1 MKFSGAET
9 LVVAAIVA
17 ILGAGAASSA
27 TTSAG
32 ISGIAPDNNIA
43 VKNTT
48 VRLAFVECMTD
59 DGYGRKRPCS
69 ASYRR
74 EHPNWRG
81 SDDCLTDDGYGR
93 KRSCS
98 ASYKARHAK

>member
-1 MKFSGAET
+1 
-9 LVVAAIVA
+9 
-17 ILGAGAASSA
+17 
-27 TTSAG
+27 
-32 ISGIAPDNNIA
+32 
-43 VKNTT
+43 
-48 VRLAFVECMTD
+48 MTD